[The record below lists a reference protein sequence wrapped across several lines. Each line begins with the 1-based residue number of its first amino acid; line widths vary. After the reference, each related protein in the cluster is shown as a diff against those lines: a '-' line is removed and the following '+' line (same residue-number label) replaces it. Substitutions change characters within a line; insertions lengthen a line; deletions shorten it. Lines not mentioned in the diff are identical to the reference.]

1 MDTVGLLAAWVA
13 ILSFLGGILL
23 VIFASFAGRRIRQ
36 WWAMTSKERAA
47 RRLRALASDLKCY
60 SEPVD
65 NWHVVGLISLYGSM
79 IMTLIASIGLMIVS
93 IQILDLGP
101 ALLAATMPFYINA
114 KLITRVTGLLM
125 LGISYLFILR
135 LSYLWVKLKRKY
147 VRNKV
152 EYLKATEMEIFKLRS
167 RFDLQAES
175 PERRDAALL

>member
-13 ILSFLGGILL
+13 VLSFLGGILL
-23 VIFASFAGRRIRQ
+23 VIFTSFAQRRIRQ
-36 WWAMTSKERAA
+36 GWAMTSKERAA
-47 RRLRALASDLKCY
+47 RRLRELALDLKCY

-65 NWHVVGLISLYGSM
+65 NWHVAGLISLYGSM

-125 LGISYLFILR
+125 LGIGYLFILR
-135 LSYLWVKLKRKY
+135 LCYLWVKLKRKY
-147 VRNKV
+147 ARNKV
-152 EYLKATEMEIFKLRS
+152 DYLEATVTEISKLRS
-167 RFDLQAES
+167 CFDLQAETA
-175 PERRDAALL
+175 E